1 MNAPVIIWFRR
12 DLRVTDHRAI
22 AAAAAGSAP
31 VVGVFVDDP
40 ALRSVSGAV
49 RLAVLSDRLGELSA
63 ALGGALVI
71 RRGDPRLII
80 PALCDEVGADTV
92 FVTRDHTPRGRQ
104 RDGDVAETLR
114 SVGRRLVGVGSN
126 YVVEPGTVRKSDGTA
141 YRVFTPFF
149 KAWLTHLDG
158 DATTPIEIPDI
169 EWMSVHSDPIPERP
183 SIDVEVAPIGDDAI
197 ARRWASFRA
206 ESLES
211 YVSQRDLPA
220 VDGTSRLST
229 ALKWGAVHP
238 RTLVAGL
245 DGGPEGRFAAGDFA
259 SESQRVFLS
268 ELAWRDFYGDVL
280 VGRPETAWRNL
291 NPAMDAMVVDTDRA
305 AVGRFERWASGQT
318 GFPIVDAAMRQLS
331 ATGWMHNRLRM
342 IVASFLVKDLHLPWQ
357 WGAAH
362 FMAHLSDGDLAS
374 NNHGWQW
381 AAGTGTDA
389 APYFR
394 VFNPWTQQ
402 KRYDPDGEF
411 VATWVPEA
419 GTDRA
424 LAPMVDHA
432 AERDEAL
439 RRYRN
444 VSASRG

>member
-1 MNAPVIIWFRR
+1 MTSPAIVWFRR
-12 DLRVTDHRAI
+12 DLRANDHRAI
-22 AAAAAGSAP
+22 AAAAAESSS

-40 ALRSVSGAV
+40 ALRSVSGAP
-49 RLAVLSDRLGELSA
+49 RLAALHDRLVELSR
-63 ALGGALVI
+63 ALDGNLVI
-71 RRGDPRLII
+71 RRGDPRQVIA
-80 PALCDEVGADTV
+80 ALCDETGAERV
-92 FVTRDHTPRGRQ
+92 FVTRDHAPRGRQ
-104 RDGDVAETLR
+104 RDGEVADVLR
-114 SVGRRLVGVGSN
+114 ARGRRLVGVGSN
-126 YVVEPGTVRKSDGTA
+126 YLVEPGTVRKADGTP

-149 KAWLTHLDG
+149 KAWLRYLD
-158 DATTPIEIPDI
+158 AETTTPVEVPSVDWIPL
-169 EWMSVHSDPIPERP
+169 ESDPMPERP
-183 SIDVEVAPIGDDAI
+183 SLGFELAPITDDEIAGRWEMFRTGAI
-197 ARRWASFRA
+197 
-206 ESLES
+206 ES
-211 YVSQRDLPA
+211 YTTQRDLPA
-220 VDGTSRLST
+220 ADGTSRLST
-229 ALKWGAVHP
+229 ALKWGAIHP

-245 DGGPEGRFAAGDFA
+245 DGGLEGRLAAGDFA

-268 ELAWRDFYGDVL
+268 ELAWRDFYADVL
-280 VGRPETAWRNL
+280 LDRPETAWSNL

-305 AVGRFERWASGQT
+305 AGERFGRWARAET
-318 GFPIVDAAMRQLS
+318 GFPIVDAAMRQLA

-362 FMAHLSDGDLAS
+362 FMAQLSDGDLAS

-419 GTDRA
+419 GTDA
-424 LAPMVDHA
+424 AIAPMVDHGV
-432 AERDEAL
+432 ERDEAL

-444 VSASRG
+444 VTASRR